1 MADKLNLVGHVDG
14 FFLRL
19 WVNAVI
25 TTVTI
30 MDQEFVMFQV
40 PREKGGPERLDVM
53 FKVTQPVNDK
63 ISVNIQLFYCRAIVP
78 NNEVKISGL

>member
-1 MADKLNLVGHVDG
+1 MADKLNAVGHVDG

-19 WVNAVI
+19 WFNAVI

-40 PREKGGPERLDVM
+40 PQEKEAQKD
-53 FKVTQPVNDK
+53 
-63 ISVNIQLFYCRAIVP
+63 
-78 NNEVKISGL
+78 